1 MEFDFFS
8 TIFASVDLTTVLI
21 ILIGTVL
28 GIGIGVLP
36 GMGPTVAC
44 AIVLP
49 FTIGMEP
56 LDAISLLIAIYC
68 AGTYGGSI
76 AAILINT
83 PGTPAA
89 VATAL
94 DGYPLAQRG
103 EAGRAL
109 GIATVASATGGIIAV
124 IIFIFAAP
132 GLAIL
137 AYKFGPAE
145 YFALTIFG
153 MSMLTTIGG
162 DPLKSMIS
170 GLLGILLATVGL
182 DIMTGIERFTFGSD
196 YLADGIAFV
205 PIMVGLFAVSEFLVQ
220 STRLKTKFERIGL
233 NAVRMPKMEDYKRI
247 WRSILRATGIG
258 TFIGILPA
266 EGGTVAAVVA
276 YNEEKR
282 WSPDSD
288 QFGSGAI
295 DGVAAAESANNSA
308 TTGAMVPTLA
318 LGIPGGATTA
328 VILAAL
334 LMHGLRP
341 GPQLFQEQASLFYG
355 IAVAMLLANI
365 AFATLGLFFARYFA
379 RVTLI
384 PIEILWPSVFALSVI
399 GAFAF
404 HQSML
409 EVAIMILAGIAG
421 FFIRRYGFSAIALA
435 IGLVLGGLLE
445 TTLRQSIVIFD
456 GNALRMIES
465 PLALLFF
472 ALALLAIIGP
482 QAMRAFRRAMTKNS
496 IGGSAE

>member
-1 MEFDFFS
+1 MELD
-8 TIFASVDLTTVLI
+8 VLI
-21 ILIGTVL
+21 AVLASLDATTIGIILLGTVM
-28 GIGIGVLP
+28 GIAIGVLP

-56 LDAISLLIAIYC
+56 VQAIALLIAIYC

-109 GIATVASATGGIIAV
+109 GIATVSSAVGGVIAV
-124 IIFIFAAP
+124 IIFTFAAP

-137 AYKFGPAE
+137 AYQFGPAE
-145 YFALTIFG
+145 YFALTVFG

-162 DPLKSMIS
+162 DALKSMIS
-170 GLLGILLATVGL
+170 GLLGILLATVGI
-182 DIMTGIERFTFGSD
+182 DIMTGVERFTLGNAG
-196 YLADGIAFV
+196 LADGIAFV
-205 PIMVGLFAVSEFLVQ
+205 PILVGLFAVSEFLVQ
-220 STRLKTKFERIGL
+220 STKLRSGVERAGL
-233 NAVRMPKMEDYKRI
+233 SAVRLPHWQDYKRI
-247 WRSILRATGIG
+247 GRSILRATGIG

-266 EGGTVAAVVA
+266 EGGTVAAIAA

-282 WSPDSD
+282 WSPNPEE
-288 QFGSGAI
+288 FGSGAI
-295 DGVAAAESANNSA
+295 DGVAAAESANNAA
-308 TTGAMVPTLA
+308 TAGAMVPTLA

-341 GPQLFQEQASLFYG
+341 GPQLFQEQADFFYG

-365 AFATLGLFFARYFA
+365 AFFTLGLLFVRLFA
-379 RVTLI
+379 RVTLV
-384 PIEILWPSVFALSVI
+384 PVPLLWPSVFVVAVM
-399 GAFAF
+399 GAYAF

-409 EVAIMILAGIAG
+409 EVVLMVGAGIAG
-421 FFIRRYGFSAIALA
+421 FFMRRYGFSAIALA

-445 TTLRQSIVIFD
+445 TTLRQSMVVFD
-456 GNALRMIES
+456 GDASRMFQS

-472 ALALLAIIGP
+472 ALALAAILGP
-482 QAMRAFRRAMTKNS
+482 RIVAAIKHRRAAT
-496 IGGSAE
+496 

>member
-1 MEFDFFS
+1 MEHYL
-8 TIFASVDLTTVLI
+8 FASFLSSFDLTTALI
-21 ILIGTVL
+21 ILIGTIL
-28 GIGIGVLP
+28 GIFIGVLP

-56 LDAISLLIAIYC
+56 IDAISLLIAIYC

-109 GIATVASATGGIIAV
+109 GIATVASASGGIISV
-124 IIFIFAAP
+124 IIFAFAAP
-132 GLAIL
+132 GLAQL
-137 AYKFGPAE
+137 AYQFGPTE
-145 YFALTIFG
+145 YFALTVFG
-153 MSMLTTIGG
+153 ISMLTTIGG

-170 GLLGILLATVGL
+170 GLLGILLATTGI
-182 DIMTGIERFTFGSD
+182 DIMTGVERFTFGSAH
-196 YLADGIAFV
+196 LADGIPFV

-220 STRLKTKFERIGL
+220 STKLNRKVERLGL
-233 NAVRMPKMEDYKRI
+233 SAIHLPKMEDYKRI

-282 WSPDSD
+282 WSPNPTE
-288 QFGSGAI
+288 FGLGAI
-295 DGVAAAESANNSA
+295 DGIAAAESANNSA
-308 TTGAMVPTLA
+308 ATGAMVPTLA
-318 LGIPGGATTA
+318 LGIPGGATSA
-328 VILAAL
+328 VILAGL

-341 GPQLFQEQASLFYG
+341 GPQLFQEQADLFYS
-355 IAVAMLLANI
+355 IALAMLLANI
-365 AFATLGLFFARYFA
+365 AFIILGLLFARYFA
-379 RVTLI
+379 RVTLV
-384 PIEILWPSVFALSVI
+384 PVEILWPSVVTISVI
-399 GAFAF
+399 GAYAF

-409 EVAIMILAGIAG
+409 EVTLMIFAGIAG
-421 FFIRRYGFSAIALA
+421 FFIRRYGFSAISLV
-435 IGLVLGGLLE
+435 IGLVLGQLLE
-445 TTLRQSIVIFD
+445 TTLRQSMVLFD
-456 GNALRMIES
+456 GNAWRLFES

-472 ALALLAIIGP
+472 GLSFAVILGP
-482 QAMRAFRRAMTKNS
+482 NILKSLKRMTTKP
-496 IGGSAE
+496 

>member
-1 MEFDFFS
+1 MDILA
-8 TIFASVDLTTVLI
+8 TIFSSVDLTTI
-21 ILIGTVL
+21 IIVLIGTVL

-36 GMGPTVAC
+36 GMGPTIAC

-56 LDAISLLIAIYC
+56 THAISLLISIYC

-109 GIATVASATGGIIAV
+109 GIATVSSASGGIIAV
-124 IIFIFAAP
+124 TIFLLAAP
-132 GLAIL
+132 ILASL

-145 YFALTIFG
+145 YFALTVFG

-170 GLLGILLATVGL
+170 GLIGILLATVGI
-182 DIMTGIERFTFGSD
+182 DIMTGVERFTFGSAH
-196 YLADGIAFV
+196 LADGIAFV
-205 PIMVGLFAVSEFLVQ
+205 PVLVGLFAVSEFLVQ
-220 STRLKTKFERIGL
+220 ATKLGSKTERAGL
-233 NAVRMPKMEDYKRI
+233 SAVRLPSKGDYKRI
-247 WRSILRATGIG
+247 WRSILRGTGIG

-266 EGGTVAAVVA
+266 EGGTVAAIAA

-282 WSPDSD
+282 WSPNSD
-288 QFGSGAI
+288 EFGSGAI

-308 TTGAMVPTLA
+308 TAGALVPTLA

-341 GPQLFQEQASLFYG
+341 GPQLFQEQVEFFYG
-355 IAVAMLLANI
+355 IAIAMLMANI
-365 AFATLGLFFARYFA
+365 AFFALGLFFIRFFA
-379 RVTLI
+379 RITLV
-384 PIEILWPSVFALSVI
+384 PIAILWPAVFVVSVI
-399 GAFAF
+399 GAYAF

-409 EVAIMILAGIAG
+409 EVMIMIFAGIAG
-421 FFIRRYGFSAIALA
+421 FFIRRHGFSAIALA
-435 IGLVLGGLLE
+435 IGIILGELLE
-445 TTLRQSIVIFD
+445 TTLRQSMVIYE
-456 GNALRMIES
+456 GNALRMLES
-465 PLALLFF
+465 PLAVFF
-472 ALALLAIIGP
+472 FGLALLAVFGP
-482 QAMRAFRRAMTKNS
+482 QAKKFLKRLK
-496 IGGSAE
+496 G

>member
-1 MEFDFFS
+1 MLELFS
-8 TIFASVDLTTVLI
+8 TIFASLSLTTVAI
-21 ILIGTVL
+21 IFIGTFL
-28 GIGIGVLP
+28 GIVIGVLP

-56 LDAISLLIAIYC
+56 LNAIALLIAIYC

-132 GLAIL
+132 GLALL
-137 AYKFGPAE
+137 AYQFGPAE
-145 YFALTIFG
+145 YFALTVFG

-162 DPLKSMIS
+162 DALKSMIS

-182 DIMTGIERFTFGSD
+182 DIMTGVERFTFGSAH
-196 YLADGIAFV
+196 LADGIAFV

-220 STRLKTKFERIGL
+220 STKLDGDFERAGL
-233 NAVRMPKMEDYKRI
+233 SAVRLPKMDDYKRI

-282 WSPDSD
+282 WSPNSEE
-288 QFGSGAI
+288 FGSGAI
-295 DGVAAAESANNSA
+295 DGVAAAESANNAA

-341 GPQLFQEQASLFYG
+341 GPQLFQEQAEFFYG
-355 IAVAMLLANI
+355 IGVTMLLANV
-365 AFATLGLFFARYFA
+365 AFFAMGLFFARYFA
-379 RVTLI
+379 RVTLV
-384 PIEILWPSVFALSVI
+384 PVEILWPSVFVVSVM
-399 GAFAF
+399 GAYAF

-409 EVAIMILAGIAG
+409 EVIVMISAGIAG
-421 FFIRRYGFSAIALA
+421 FFIRRHGFSAIALA
-435 IGLVLGGLLE
+435 IGLVLGQLLE
-445 TTLRQSIVIFD
+445 TTLRQSMVLFD
-456 GNALRMIES
+456 GNALRMFES
-465 PLALLFF
+465 PLAMMFF
-472 ALALLAIIGP
+472 VFSLAAIFGP
-482 QAMRAFRRAMTKNS
+482 HVMKFVKSRAS
-496 IGGSAE
+496 SEPEPSSE

>member
-1 MEFDFFS
+1 MEYEIVTTLFS
-8 TIFASVDLTTVLI
+8 SFDLTTVFI

-56 LDAISLLIAIYC
+56 IDAISLLIAIYC

-109 GIATVASATGGIIAV
+109 GIATVASASGGIISTV
-124 IIFIFAAP
+124 IFVFAAP
-132 GLAIL
+132 GLAQL
-137 AYKFGPAE
+137 AFQFGPAE

-153 MSMLTTIGG
+153 ISMLTTIGG

-170 GLLGILLATVGL
+170 GLLGILLATVGM
-182 DIMTGIERFTFGSD
+182 DVMTGIERFTFGSAH
-196 YLADGIAFV
+196 LADGIPFV
-205 PIMVGLFAVSEFLVQ
+205 PIMVGLFAISEFLVQ
-220 STRLKTKFERIGL
+220 ATKLKGKVERIGL
-233 NAVRMPKMEDYKRI
+233 SAVQLPKLEDYKQI
-247 WRSILRATGIG
+247 WKSILRATGIG

-282 WSPDSD
+282 WSPNAEA
-288 QFGSGAI
+288 FGSGAI
-295 DGVAAAESANNSA
+295 DGIAAAESANNSA

-318 LGIPGGATTA
+318 LGIPGGATSA
-328 VILAAL
+328 VILAGL

-341 GPQLFQEQASLFYG
+341 GPNLFQEQADLFYG
-355 IAVAMLLANI
+355 IALAMLLVNI
-365 AFATLGLFFARYFA
+365 AIIILGLLFARYFA

-384 PIEILWPSVFALSVI
+384 PVPLLWPSVMIISVI
-399 GAFAF
+399 GAYAF

-409 EVAIMILAGIAG
+409 EVTLMVFAGIAG
-421 FFIRRYGFSAIALA
+421 FFIRRYGFSSIALV
-435 IGLVLGGLLE
+435 IGLVLGQLLE
-445 TTLRQSIVIFD
+445 TTLRQSMVIFD
-456 GNALRMIES
+456 GNALRMFES

-472 ALALLAIIGP
+472 FLSIVAVFGPNALKILKRILS
-482 QAMRAFRRAMTKNS
+482 KNR
-496 IGGSAE
+496 